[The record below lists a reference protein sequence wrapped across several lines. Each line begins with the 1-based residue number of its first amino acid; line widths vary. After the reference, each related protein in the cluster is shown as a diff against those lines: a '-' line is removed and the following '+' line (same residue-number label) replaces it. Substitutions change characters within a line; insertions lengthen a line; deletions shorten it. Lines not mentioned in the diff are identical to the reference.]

1 MKNKQNSTRRNFLK
15 ISTMGLGAGL
25 IGTLSSFDFLKG
37 KSNKVTQNSDDIHLK
52 MTGYD
57 YPRLRAIYDKKVE
70 IKNCTYDIKKS
81 GGIGDMNTNAFT
93 GPQSFDVTEIGMVPF
108 ILSYANDGFRDY
120 SLLPMFPLRMFRH
133 KSIFIRTDGDIKKP
147 QQLIGKKIG
156 TPGYS
161 SSSLT
166 WIRGMLQDEYGISP
180 NDIHWVIAN
189 KDSSAGISGQVSKNE
204 NLIPKGITISKGTPG
219 KDESELLLSG
229 EVDALFHAIQPKA
242 FVEGNPNITRLFKDS
257 KKTEQEYFSKTGI
270 FPIMHAVAV
279 KKELL
284 DNNPWLAESLFNA
297 FSESKTMDYNFM
309 TKLGWAYDTLP
320 WYGQEYEETKKVMGI
335 NFWPYGIEANRLAI
349 ETLCRYC
356 YEQGLINEEV
366 KLEDLFHKTGLNLN
380 E

>member
-1 MKNKQNSTRRNFLK
+1 MKKLQNSSRRNFLK
-15 ISTMGLGAGL
+15 VSTLGAGL
-25 IGTLSSFDFLKG
+25 IGTLSSFDLLK
-37 KSNKVTQNSDDIHLK
+37 KSSEFVAQIRGDMHLK

-57 YPRLRAIYDKKVE
+57 YPRIKAIYDKKVK
-70 IKNCTYDIKKS
+70 IKNCTFDIVKS
-81 GGIGDMNTNAFT
+81 GGIGDMNTNVFD
-93 GPQSFDVTEIGMVPF
+93 GSQSFDVTEIGMVPF
-108 ILSYANDGFRDY
+108 ILAYANDGFRDY
-120 SLLPMFPLRMFRH
+120 SLLPIFPLRMFRH
-133 KSIFIRTDGDIKKP
+133 KSVFIRPDGVIKKP
-147 QQLIGKKIG
+147 QDLKGKKIG

-166 WIRGMLQDEYGISP
+166 WIRGMFQDEYGISP
-180 NDIHWVIAN
+180 NDVHWVIAN

-204 NLIPKGITISKGTPG
+204 NIIPEGISITNGTKGL
-219 KDESELLLSG
+219 DESELLLSG

-242 FVEGNPNITRLFKDS
+242 FIDGNPNITRLFSDS
-257 KKTEQEYFSKTGI
+257 KKVEQKYFSKTGI

-284 DNNPWLAESLFNA
+284 ENNPWLAESIFNA

-320 WYGQEYEETKKVMGI
+320 WYGQEYEETKKVMGV
-335 NFWPYGIEANRLAI
+335 NFWPYGIESNKLAL

-356 YEQGLINEEV
+356 YEQGLIKEKVN
-366 KLEDLFHKTGLNLN
+366 LEDLFHGTSLNLN

>member
-1 MKNKQNSTRRNFLK
+1 
-15 ISTMGLGAGL
+15 
-25 IGTLSSFDFLKG
+25 LSSFDFLKG
-37 KSNKVTQNSDDIHLK
+37 TNNKVIQNGDDIHLK

-81 GGIGDMNTNAFT
+81 GGIGDMNTNTFA

-120 SLLPMFPLRMFRH
+120 SLLPIFPLRMFRH
-133 KSIFIRTDGDIKKP
+133 KSIFIRTDGDIRKP
-147 QQLIGKKIG
+147 QDLKGKKIG
-156 TPGYS
+156 TPGFS

-166 WIRGMLQDEYGISP
+166 WIRGMIQDEYGISQ

-204 NLIPKGITISKGTPG
+204 NLIPEGITISKGTPG

-229 EVDALFHAIQPKA
+229 EVDALFHAVQPKA
-242 FVEGNPNITRLFKDS
+242 FVQGNPNITRLFKDS
-257 KKTEQEYFSKTGI
+257 KKTEQAYFSKTGI

-284 DNNPWLAESLFNA
+284 ENNPWLAESLFNA

-356 YEQGLINEEV
+356 YEQGLIKKEV
-366 KLEDLFHKTGLNLN
+366 KLEDLFHNTGLNLN

>member
-15 ISTMGLGAGL
+15 ISSMGLGAGL

-37 KSNKVTQNSDDIHLK
+37 TSNKVIQNSDDIHLK

-57 YPRLRAIYDKKVE
+57 YQRLRGIYDKKVE

-81 GGIGDMNTNAFT
+81 GGIGDMNTNTFA

-133 KSIFIRTDGDIKKP
+133 KSIFIRTDGDIRKP
-147 QQLIGKKIG
+147 QDLKGKKIG
-156 TPGYS
+156 TPGFS

-166 WIRGMLQDEYGISP
+166 WIRGMIQDEYGISP

-204 NLIPKGITISKGTPG
+204 NLIPEGITISKGTPG

-229 EVDALFHAIQPKA
+229 EVDALFHAVQPKA

-257 KKTEQEYFSKTGI
+257 KKTEQAYFSKTGI

-284 DNNPWLAESLFNA
+284 ENNPWLAESLFNA

-309 TKLGWAYDTLP
+309 AKLGWAYDTLP
-320 WYGQEYEETKKVMGI
+320 WYGQEFEETKKVMGN

-356 YEQGLINEEV
+356 YEQGLIKKEV
-366 KLEDLFHKTGLNLN
+366 KLEDLFHKTGLSLN